1 MREWELAAMLEGTS
15 DAAFAVD
22 LQGEIKT
29 WNNAAEKLFGFE
41 ASSVLG
47 KQCSTLFAGRTASE
61 LPICRE
67 ECHILTC
74 ASKGKGVP
82 NFDMQ
87 VNSGAGQQ
95 KWINV
100 SVLIVTNDH
109 TERRLTVHF
118 VRDIGKRKKIEALS
132 NRVLQTA
139 RSLVNSADEVED
151 APPAVS
157 LTEQEK
163 KILTLIAAGKTTSD
177 IALELNISGNTLRNH
192 ISHVNQKLNTNNRLG
207 AAMQAIKNGLI

>member
-15 DAAFAVD
+15 DAAYAVD
-22 LQGEIKT
+22 LQGEIIL
-29 WNNAAEKLFGFE
+29 WNKAAERLFGCD

-47 KQCSTLFAGRTASE
+47 KQCSTLFAGRTESE

-67 ECHILTC
+67 ECHILSC
-74 ASKGKGVP
+74 ARKGKSVP

-87 VNSGAGQQ
+87 VNTVTGGQ

-100 SVLIVTNDH
+100 SILLVTNSH
-109 TERRLTVHF
+109 TERRITVHL
-118 VRDIGKRKKIEALS
+118 VRDIGTRKKTEVLT
-132 NRVLQTA
+132 NQVLQMA
-139 RSLVNSADEVED
+139 RNLVTNVDEVEN

-163 KILTLIAAGKTTSD
+163 KILTLIAAGKTTKD
-177 IALELNISGNTLRNH
+177 IARELDISLSTLRNH

>member
-15 DAAFAVD
+15 DAAYAVD

-29 WNNAAEKLFGFE
+29 WNKAAEKLFGLD

-61 LPICRE
+61 LPICRD
-67 ECHILTC
+67 ECHILSC
-74 ASKGKGVP
+74 ARKGKGVP

-87 VNSGAGQQ
+87 VNTSAGRQ

-100 SVLIVTNDH
+100 SILIVTNDH
-109 TERRLTVHF
+109 TERRLTVHL
-118 VRDIGKRKKIEALS
+118 VRDIGKRKKTEALS
-132 NRVLQTA
+132 NQVLQMA
-139 RSLVNSADEVED
+139 RNLVAGADEVEN

-163 KILTLIAAGKTTSD
+163 KILTLIAAGKTTKD
-177 IALELNISGNTLRNH
+177 IALELKISISTLRNH
-192 ISHVNQKLNTNNRLG
+192 ISHINQKLNTNNRLG

>member
-29 WNNAAEKLFGFE
+29 WNKAAEKLFGGD

-47 KQCSTLFAGRTASE
+47 KQCATLFAGRTASE
-61 LPICRE
+61 LPICRD

-74 ASKGKGVP
+74 ARKGKGVP

-87 VNSGAGQQ
+87 VNTSTGRQ

-100 SVLIVTNDH
+100 SILIVTNDH
-109 TERRLTVHF
+109 TERRLTVHL
-118 VRDIGKRKKIEALS
+118 VRDIGKRKKTEDLS
-132 NRVLQTA
+132 NQVLQMA
-139 RSLVNSADEVED
+139 RNLVTSVDKVEN

-163 KILTLIAAGKTTSD
+163 KILTLIAAGKTTKD
-177 IALELNISGNTLRNH
+177 IALELNISISTLRNH
-192 ISHVNQKLNTNNRLG
+192 ISHVNQKLNTSNRLG